1 MIKSTDELPSK
12 RDLEH
17 LVAKAKSP
25 RSAARAS
32 ADSSQASS
40 MEAARA
46 VLRDHVAQTH
56 FGDRSWRA
64 RVVGSLRKMG
74 VAPARFAVSVSAAAA
89 VLAPLL
95 AGSVIYSRGQSAA
108 VERVDAAIE
117 MVLKKESAEA
127 AEAVRVFKEDA
138 GKNGMV
144 RVVFSAS
151 PALADSPMSIPVSCT
166 ATIGDE
172 GPEEHKLAGKLSRY
186 AGIDSEKSQR
196 LLDLARMSECI
207 AYTKAGSQGIDAAV
221 QDYLQTDSYIEAAR
235 AMLVA
240 DQIDYDQFERISQVM
255 LEREDL
261 DPRWAAGLKESLR
274 RGTQLHVL
282 REGAFDSSARTYPD
296 SPEDEPVCIDLI
308 EGDGVCE
315 RDRRG
320 QRGG

>member
-1 MIKSTDELPSK
+1 MIKSTRELPGE
-12 RDLEH
+12 LP
-17 LVAKAKSP
+17 VQGVVTAAKPP
-25 RSAARAS
+25 RAASRAP
-32 ADSSQASS
+32 ASSQVSS
-40 MEAARA
+40 IEAARA

-64 RVVGSLRKMG
+64 RVVGSLRELG
-74 VAPARFAVSVSAAAA
+74 IAPARFAVSVSAAAA

-95 AGSVIYSRGQSAA
+95 AGSVIHSRGQSAA
-108 VERVDAAIE
+108 LERVDAAIE
-117 MVLKKESAEA
+117 AVLKKESEEA
-127 AEAVRVFKEDA
+127 AEAVRAFKEDA
-138 GKNGMV
+138 GKSGVV

-151 PALADSPMSIPVSCT
+151 PGLADSAMSIPVSCT

-186 AGIDSEKSQR
+186 AGIDGDKSQR

-207 AYTKAGSQGIDAAV
+207 AYTKAGSQGIEAAAR
-221 QDYLQTDSYIEAAR
+221 DYLQTDSYIEAAR

-261 DPRWAAGLKESLR
+261 DPRWAAGLKESLN
-274 RGTQLHVL
+274 RGTQLHVM
-282 REGAFDSSARTYPD
+282 RERSFDSSAQTHPD
-296 SPEDEPVCIDLI
+296 SPGDEPVCIDL
-308 EGDGVCE
+308 EAGDGVCE